1 MFQLKWPNVEMT
13 TALSAVVVGVAALIV
28 AVDQSNI
35 ARQQADLMERT
46 VEASVWPIVQFE
58 FTSDQDIRNAEATL
72 SLRNSG
78 VGPAI
83 VKGIQI
89 SKNGSPIE
97 TIDAYLERR
106 LDVTQG
112 MRFDLD
118 TARGT
123 GRVLSASESV
133 MLGEARWE
141 LVVGQIPSGMR
152 DNIDA
157 YFDELGAIDGAICY
171 CSVLDQC
178 WVNRTDDFANP
189 EPVKNCSEM
198 QFGEF

>member
-1 MFQLKWPNVEMT
+1 MELKWPNVEMT

-35 ARQQADLMERT
+35 ARQQADLMEKT
-46 VEASVWPIVQFE
+46 VQASVWPVVQFDVATE
-58 FTSDQDIRNAEATL
+58 QDIRTARASL

-89 SKNGSPIE
+89 VKGGAPVANVSGF
-97 TIDAYLERR
+97 LERR
-106 LDVTQG
+106 MDVTQG
-112 MRFDLD
+112 MRFTLA
-118 TARGT
+118 TSRGT
-123 GRVLSASESV
+123 GRVLSAGEV
-133 MLGEARWE
+133 VTIGEADWD

-152 DNIDA
+152 DNINA
-157 YFDELGAIDGAICY
+157 YFDELSDIEGAICY

-178 WVNRTDDFANP
+178 WVNRTSDYANP
-189 EPVKNCSEM
+189 EPVDACSELE
-198 QFGEF
+198 FGEF